1 MSTDDLTAEDE
12 QLQLLV
18 EERENRRQL
27 ALKEYTTWNPMAEDE
42 VHRIATGQI
51 TRLQPT
57 VWEREDGQC
66 LLYPGRTHLF
76 AGPTESCK
84 TWAALEVMAQELHAG
99 NAVLYVDIEDEA
111 ITAIERLRELGM
123 TADVLTEGF
132 LYCNPTEGFDWVEQ
146 YQLRERIEWVEH
158 EYGRATTLAV
168 LDSVTEGMALESLDP
183 DRGTDV
189 AAFYKLAPAWL
200 ASGGLAVVM
209 IDHVPK
215 ATKKGG
221 AHTAIGS
228 ERKRSGL
235 TGASYSFA
243 KVDEFGR
250 GRTGIVEVTIDKDR
264 PGSVRPHCGSDGKVV
279 GTLVLVSDVEDDVVD
294 ITLTTRRDIGR
305 KAAQA
310 EADEERLRVAIWYK
324 AEQQPGL
331 TATKLLAEMEGGN
344 DDKNRVLQQL
354 RAEGHLRV
362 EPGPHN
368 AKRHYTAEPLPDDEE
383 EDEDE

>member
-1 MSTDDLTAEDE
+1 MSTMTTAEVAAAAAGRGAGE
-12 QLQLLV
+12 P
-18 EERENRRQL
+18 
-27 ALKEYTTWNPMAEDE
+27 ATAGAEG
-42 VHRIATGQI
+42 VHD
-51 TRLQPT
+51 LEP
-57 VWEREDGQC
+57 DGRGRSAPHRHGPDHSTAADRVGAGGRQC

-111 ITAIERLRELGM
+111 ISAIERLRELGM
-123 TADVLTEGF
+123 TADVLTKGS
-132 LYCNPTEGFDWVEQ
+132 CIATRP
-146 YQLRERIEWVEH
+146 
-158 EYGRATTLAV
+158 RASTGSSSTSYASASSGSSTSTAV
-168 LDSVTEGMALESLDP
+168 RRPWPSSTASPKAAPESLDP
-183 DRGTDV
+183 DRGTSRSVLQAGTGMAGVGRAGRRDDRPRTEGDE
-189 AAFYKLAPAWL
+189 AGSAR
-200 ASGGLAVVM
+200 
-209 IDHVPK
+209 
-215 ATKKGG
+215 
-221 AHTAIGS
+221 TAIGS

-235 TGASYSFA
+235 TGASYSFS
-243 KVDEFGR
+243 KVEEFGR

-264 PGSVRPHCGSDGKVV
+264 PGFV
-279 GTLVLVSDVEDDVVD
+279 GCTAAPTARWSGLWSSCP
-294 ITLTTRRDIGR
+294 TSRTTWSTSRSTTRTDIGR

-310 EADEERLRVAIWYK
+310 EADEERLRIAIWYK

-331 TATKLLAEMEGGN
+331 TATKLLEGIEGGN

-383 EDEDE
+383 ED